1 MPKAVKRVMES
12 KPASAYEEEDDVEP
26 QFEEEVFDE
35 LDALKK
41 D

>member
-1 MPKAVKRVMES
+1 MPKALKKGVES
-12 KPASAYEEEDDVEP
+12 KPASSFVEEEELEP

-35 LDALKK
+35 LDSLKN